1 MKKSIFLIFLFLAIL
16 QNIKAQEINTTENPS
31 QTEVEKKLFLG
42 LDIVNQYIWR
52 GQAYGGNYITLQPCI
67 EYNFTDNFSFGIW
80 ATSNLKKNMYS
91 KDGITPEGYQEFNIY
106 ATYFVN
112 DNFSI
117 KLSDYYYPSLDNEE
131 ETNNKFFNYG
141 EDAVKA
147 IDLNLNFD
155 FSEIW
160 LPFNVSLSTLIAG
173 NDFKY
178 DENDENPKR
187 NYTSYIEIGYTFE
200 AIFNTFDIN
209 TTVGNVLNNKAEY
222 YTYADYNKP
231 SFVNL
236 NLEFSKTFQLNN
248 NISFPI
254 SLSYIHNEATKN
266 TEPVGKNFIV
276 TKFTLEY

>member
-1 MKKSIFLIFLFLAIL
+1 
-16 QNIKAQEINTTENPS
+16 
-31 QTEVEKKLFLG
+31 
-42 LDIVNQYIWR
+42 
-52 GQAYGGNYITLQPCI
+52 
-67 EYNFTDNFSFGIW
+67 
-80 ATSNLKKNMYS
+80 MYS

-178 DENDENPKR
+178 D
-187 NYTSYIEIGYTFE
+187 F
-200 AIFNTFDIN
+200 
-209 TTVGNVLNNKAEY
+209 
-222 YTYADYNKP
+222 
-231 SFVNL
+231 L
-236 NLEFSKTFQLNN
+236 NLFLGLVYKFQIGIATFKPAL
-248 NISFPI
+248 FAH
-254 SLSYIHNEATKN
+254 SYHWSTQQFTDKQKHNK
-266 TEPVGKNFIV
+266 
-276 TKFTLEY
+276 EYANKG